1 MKGDNRRLLIRR
13 NRIAVRVLD
22 GAWKQALPAPAV
34 KCRRFAAAA
43 LRAIDP
49 LDAVEL
55 CIVLADDGFVR
66 DLNRTWRGQDRPTN
80 VLSFPAGQPHPGGD
94 AAEPTA
100 LGDVV
105 VALGTTAREAAAQGK
120 TMSDHLAHLVVHGVL
135 HLFGHDH
142 VKARAAAAMERLEV
156 TILAGLG
163 VANPYAAAA

>member
-1 MKGDNRRLLIRR
+1 MKGDKRRQSTRR
-13 NRIAVRVLD
+13 NCVAVRVLD

-43 LRAIDP
+43 LQAIGP
-49 LDAVEL
+49 KEAVEI

-80 VLSFPAGQPHPGGD
+80 VLSFPAGQPQPGGGT
-94 AAEPTA
+94 AEPA
-100 LGDVV
+100 NLGDVV

-120 TMSDHLAHLVVHGVL
+120 SLSDHLAHLVVHGVL

-142 VKARAAAAMERLEV
+142 VKARAAAAMECLEAS
-156 TILAGLG
+156 ILAGLG
-163 VANPYAAAA
+163 VANPYASAA